1 MEMKKTKKIKVK
13 AMKKIKKMKVVK
25 EKSVKIQ
32 KVKNISKGSGL
43 DMFFK
48 AEKIAVIGAS
58 HETGKIGNVIFRNLY
73 QRKTVYPVNPNASE
87 IFHVKCYKSVLE
99 IEDNIDLAI
108 IAIKADFVPAA
119 VEECGKKKI
128 KNVVIVSAG
137 FKEVGNNLLDKKL
150 HDALEKYG
158 IRCIGP
164 NCLGILDSYSELDSI
179 FLSKQKLKR
188 PSAGGI
194 SFISQSGALGGM
206 ILDMAS
212 QKRYGIAK
220 FISYGN
226 AMNLNECDF
235 LEYLGKDP
243 ETKVICLYVEQIK
256 EGERFFDVAREV
268 SKTKPVLVFKGG
280 MTQEGSKAV
289 LSHTGSLAGDG
300 RIYQGVF
307 KQTGLIQVDRLEDL
321 FGAAG
326 LFEKFSKFTI
336 KDKRIGIITNGGGI
350 GVVCADNIIKNN
362 LKIAEIETSTKA
374 FLKKNLPQTINATN
388 PIDLM
393 GDTTDERYKIALETY
408 LQDKNVDFIVVVVLY
423 QTPLV
428 TEGVAE
434 IIARAAEINKKPI
447 IVLTSGSEEGILSRL
462 EDKGILSFEFP
473 EEAIEAVKK
482 FLDNKVR

>member
-1 MEMKKTKKIKVK
+1 MKKMKKVKAVKKVKKIKVQK
-13 AMKKIKKMKVVK
+13 VKIVK
-25 EKSVKIQ
+25 EKPIKSVPK
-32 KVKNISKGSGL
+32 KSSTL
-43 DMFFK
+43 DIFFK

-58 HETGKIGNVIFRNLY
+58 HEIGKVGNVIFRNLY

-99 IEDNIDLAI
+99 IEDSIDLAI

-128 KNVVIVSAG
+128 KNVIIVSAG
-137 FKEVGNNLLDKKL
+137 FKEVGNNVLEKKL

-164 NCLGILDSYSELDSI
+164 NCLGILDSYTELDCI

-188 PSAGGI
+188 PGQGGI

-212 QKRYGIAK
+212 QKRYGITK

-243 ETKVICLYVEQIK
+243 ETRVICLYVEQIK
-256 EGERFFDVAREV
+256 DGERFFSVAKEV
-268 SKTKPVLVFKGG
+268 SKTKPIIVFKGG

-307 KQTGLIQVDRLEDL
+307 KQTGLIQVNRLEDL

-326 LFEKFSKFTI
+326 LFEKFSKFNI
-336 KDKRIGIITNGGGI
+336 RDKRMGIITNGGGI
-350 GVVCADNIIKNN
+350 GIVCADNIIKND
-362 LKIAEIETSTKA
+362 LKIAEIETSTRA

-393 GDTTDERYKIALETY
+393 GDTTDERYKIALDAY
-408 LQDKNVDFIVVVVLY
+408 LQDKNVDFILVVVLY

-434 IIARAAEINKKPI
+434 VIAQAASLNKKPI
-447 IVLTSGSEEGILSRL
+447 IVLTSGSEQGILNRL
-462 EDKGILSFEFP
+462 EDKGILCFEFP

-482 FLDNKVR
+482 FLDSKVR